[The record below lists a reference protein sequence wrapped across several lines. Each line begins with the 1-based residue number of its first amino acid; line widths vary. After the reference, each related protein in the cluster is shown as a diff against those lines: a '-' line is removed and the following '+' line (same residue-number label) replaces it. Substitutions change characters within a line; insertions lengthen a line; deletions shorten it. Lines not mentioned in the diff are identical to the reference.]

1 MGKPIRIGHSI
12 DVHKFTDSR
21 KLILGGVNI
30 DFLGLEGHSD
40 ADVLLHAVA
49 ESILGALA
57 LGDLGSNFPD
67 TDEAYKNIDSSLL
80 VTHAVELAKQKG
92 YKVGN
97 IDCVVLAERPK
108 LAPHIYAMREHIAS
122 LLEVDINQ
130 VSVKATTTEGLGF
143 IGRIEGIA
151 STSTVLME
159 GM

>member
-1 MGKPIRIGHSI
+1 MRIGHSI
-12 DVHKFTDSR
+12 DVHKFTDTR
-21 KLILGGVNI
+21 KLVLGGVSI
-30 DFLGLEGHSD
+30 DYLGLEGHSD

-67 TDEAYKNIDSSLL
+67 TSDEYKNIDSSIL
-80 VTHAVELAKQKG
+80 VRHVVKKAMELG
-92 YKVGN
+92 FEVSN
-97 IDCVVLAERPK
+97 IDCSILAEQPK
-108 LAPHIYAMREHIAS
+108 MAPHILKMRENIAS
-122 LLEVDINQ
+122 LLEVDIHQ

-159 GM
+159 EIK

>member
-1 MGKPIRIGHSI
+1 MRIGHSI
-12 DVHKFTDSR
+12 DVHKFTDTR
-21 KLILGGVNI
+21 KLVLGGVCI
-30 DFLGLEGHSD
+30 DYLGLEGHSD

-67 TDEAYKNIDSSLL
+67 TSDEYKNIDSSIL
-80 VTHAVELAKQKG
+80 VRHVVKKAMELG
-92 YKVGN
+92 FEVSN
-97 IDCVVLAERPK
+97 IDCLILAEQPK
-108 LAPHIYAMREHIAS
+108 MAPHILKMRENIAS
-122 LLEVDINQ
+122 LLEVDIHQ

-159 GM
+159 EIK